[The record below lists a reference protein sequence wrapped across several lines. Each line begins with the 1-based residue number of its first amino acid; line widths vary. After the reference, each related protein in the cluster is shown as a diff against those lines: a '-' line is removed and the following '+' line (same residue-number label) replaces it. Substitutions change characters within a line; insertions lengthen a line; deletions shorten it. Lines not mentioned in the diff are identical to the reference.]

1 MLSTGLSLALPVYA
15 AQGLARSL
23 AVARAEAREIVA
35 NISVTLKF
43 GIGEVV
49 KERKVRPLSPRK
61 AEREGDDTSP
71 TPQNLPMSTEESNT
85 IRPQTVTLH
94 SVSAPLQISQPV
106 LALLK
111 ADPAPSLPQNCTLVH
126 RTWGGE
132 EVRGVNLS
140 CTEVLLVPGQ
150 AARTANK
157 QLISRLLANYL
168 VVEVWQGQQLVGLA
182 KVPTA
187 PLHQGLSNGEPD
199 QVVEAFQ
206 GLVQVIGVKDGETV
220 GQLVVGLWAG
230 TLRQLDMLGGAEASS
245 DEKGPKNQRVDQ
257 ETMTEL
263 AEQFADSIMV
273 NESATEEGLTHEYD
287 TPASETELLDV
298 SKDEDTVREVLQ
310 SSPEGPP
317 DSCEAD
323 IAGHL
328 LLQISVIEGH
338 NLPASCSLY
347 CTVSG
352 VTSSVARNEDNR
364 TFWDFVA
371 DLNLDLD
378 YLTDPRKRLIMK
390 VWNLKGASPDAE
402 QDQMVG
408 FAAIDI
414 SPLQALPCLSGWYNV
429 LDWVGKCRG
438 QISLGVK
445 PLIQVPRFGEQGR
458 QSSCDPGL
466 IKYVVQGTYSSFP
479 SHLVSHTRQ
488 IISPVMAMAP
498 PKKGHLPPSSAPPS
512 ENIVHPQFN
521 FLPDDPTRSFLEG
534 RLASNL
540 ADLDHLS
547 KNLAASLQK
556 GDARVEQAV
565 QADQDL
571 EEPSLNDTT
580 FLIVGRQEEEMAT
593 GRSIASFSM
602 MQSTIDEN
610 LACIKGLVGGGCPRE
625 ELAVGEGCSLAERRI
640 QEPVPTSLP
649 DLNLVLQ
656 DLGLDLATLQPQV

>member
-1 MLSTGLSLALPVYA
+1 MYA

-23 AVARAEAREIVA
+23 GVARAEAREIVA

-49 KERKVRPLSPRK
+49 KEKKVRPLSPRK

-71 TPQNLPMSTEESNT
+71 TPQNLQMPTEEESNI

-94 SVSAPLQISQPV
+94 SVSAPLQINQPV

-132 EVRGVNLS
+132 EVRGENLS

-182 KVPTA
+182 KIPTA
-187 PLHQGLSNGEPD
+187 PLHTGLGNGEPD
-199 QVVEAFQ
+199 HVVEAFQ
-206 GLVQVIGVKDGETV
+206 GLVQVVGVKDGETV
-220 GQLVVGLWAG
+220 GQLMVGLWAG
-230 TLRQLDMLGGAEASS
+230 TIKQLDMLGGAEGRS
-245 DEKGPKNQRVDQ
+245 DLKSPKTEQVNQ

-273 NESATEEGLTHEYD
+273 NESATEEGMTHEYD

-298 SKDEDTVREVLQ
+298 SKDEDTVLEVLQ
-310 SSPEGPP
+310 SSPEVRP
-317 DSCEAD
+317 DSSEAD
-323 IAGHL
+323 VAEHL

-352 VTSSVARNEDNR
+352 VTSSVARNDDNR

-438 QISLGVK
+438 QISLRVK
-445 PLIQVPRFGEQGR
+445 PLKQVPRFGEQGR
-458 QSSCDPGL
+458 RSTRDPGL
-466 IKYVVQGTYSSFP
+466 IKYVVQGTYSTFP

-498 PKKGHLPPSSAPPS
+498 PQKASLPLPS
-512 ENIVHPQFN
+512 ENIVLHPQFN

-556 GDARVEQAV
+556 GEACRVEQAV
-565 QADQDL
+565 QVDQDS

-580 FLIVGRQEEEMAT
+580 FLIAGRQEEEMAT

-610 LACIKGLVGGGCPRE
+610 LACIRGLAGEGCPRE
-625 ELAVGEGCSLAERRI
+625 ELAGGEGCSLAEQRI

-656 DLGLDLATLQPQV
+656 DLGLDLDTLQPQVKIS

>member
-1 MLSTGLSLALPVYA
+1 MLSAGLSLALPVYA

-23 AVARAEAREIVA
+23 GVARAETREIVA

-49 KERKVRPLSPRK
+49 KEKKVRPLSPRK

-71 TPQNLPMSTEESNT
+71 TPQNLPTEEERNI

-132 EVRGVNLS
+132 EVRGANLS
-140 CTEVLLVPGQ
+140 CTEVLLVPGP

-168 VVEVWQGQQLVGLA
+168 VVEVWQGQQLIGLA
-182 KVPTA
+182 RLPTA
-187 PLHQGLSNGEPD
+187 PLHSGLSNGEPD
-199 QVVEAFQ
+199 HVVEAMQ
-206 GLVQVIGVKDGETV
+206 GLVQVIGIKNGESV
-220 GQLVVGLWAG
+220 GQLMVGLWAG
-230 TLRQLDMLGGAEASS
+230 TLKQLDMLGGAEGTS
-245 DEKGPKNQRVDQ
+245 DKKNPNTERVDR

-263 AEQFADSIMV
+263 VEQFADSIAV
-273 NESATEEGLTHEYD
+273 NESATEEGMTHEYD
-287 TPASETELLDV
+287 TPASETELFDV

-310 SSPEGPP
+310 SSSEGRLESPV
-317 DSCEAD
+317 AD
-323 IAGHL
+323 VAGCL

-338 NLPASCSLY
+338 NLPPNTSLY
-347 CTVSG
+347 CTVLG
-352 VTSSVARNEDNR
+352 VTSSVARNDDNR

-371 DLNLDLD
+371 DLNMGLD
-378 YLTDPRKRLIMK
+378 YLTDPRKRLIIK
-390 VWNLKGASPDAE
+390 VWNLKGTSPDAE
-402 QDQMVG
+402 HDQMVG

-414 SPLQALPCLSGWYNV
+414 SPLQALPCLSGWYNI

-438 QISLGVK
+438 QISLKVK
-445 PLIQVPRFGEQGR
+445 PLKPVPRFGEQDR
-458 QSSCDPGL
+458 QSSGGDPRQM
-466 IKYVVQGTYSSFP
+466 KYVVQGTYSTFP

-498 PKKGHLPPSSAPPS
+498 PKNAPQSIAQPS
-512 ENIVHPQFN
+512 EKSMHPQFN

-556 GDARVEQAV
+556 GEAQVEQAV
-565 QADQDL
+565 QADREL

-580 FLIVGRQEEEMAT
+580 FLIVGRPEEEMAT

-602 MQSTIDEN
+602 MQSTIDDN
-610 LACIKGLVGGGCPRE
+610 LACIKGLAGRECSRE
-625 ELAVGEGCSLAERRI
+625 ELAGGGEGCSLAEQRI
-640 QEPVPTSLP
+640 QEPIPTSLP

-656 DLGLDLATLQPQV
+656 DLGLDLDTLQPQV